1 MLKKSI
7 QKYLLI
13 FLGTLSLILG
23 MIGVL
28 IPVLPT
34 TPFLLLAS
42 FCYIRSSKRLYDWL
56 INHKLFGSY
65 IYNYMTHRV
74 IEPKAKLT
82 AILFLWTS
90 LIISMVLVPNLH
102 LRLFLAAVGIGVS
115 IHLQMLK
122 TARP

>member
-1 MLKKSI
+1 MIRKEI

-13 FLGTLSLILG
+13 FLGTISLILG

-65 IYNYMTHRV
+65 IYNYMTHRAV
-74 IEPKAKLT
+74 EPKAKIT
-82 AILFLWTS
+82 AITFLWTS
-90 LIISMVLVPNLH
+90 LILSMVLVPILH

-115 IHLQMLK
+115 VHLLTLK
-122 TARP
+122 TIRP